1 MSQLSKYPLFL
12 FFSLLFGAY
21 SAAAQTF
28 EAPVYDTKRT
38 TKELRL
44 TKVQVTA
51 KYTICDMVYT
61 NTFDSKNSQETP
73 NYIYII
79 SDMHLYDVKTQ
90 QKYYVIKTENIP
102 MLPEK
107 YGFKHVGESLRF
119 RVYFPR
125 IDPKKTF
132 IFHILEDV
140 DRGFKFYNVRL
151 MPVA

>member
-1 MSQLSKYPLFL
+1 MKHCFFIFFL
-12 FFSLLFGAY
+12 LVFSIKTSL
-21 SAAAQTF
+21 AQTF
-28 EAPVYDTKRT
+28 DAPIYDSKRT
-38 TKELRL
+38 AKELRL
-44 TKVQVTA
+44 TKVQITP
-51 KYTICDMVYT
+51 KYTICEMLYT
-61 NTFDSKNSQETP
+61 NVYDSKVNMGAT

-79 SDMHLYDVKTQ
+79 NDMHIYDVKTQ

-107 YGFKHVGESLRF
+107 YGFKQPGEALRF

-125 IDPKKTF
+125 IEPKKTF

-151 MPVA
+151 VPIA

>member
-1 MSQLSKYPLFL
+1 MKQIFFML
-12 FFSLLFGAY
+12 FSLVFTIKT
-21 SAAAQTF
+21 SFAQVF
-28 EAPVYDTKRT
+28 DAPIYDSKKT

-44 TKVQVTA
+44 IKVQVT
-51 KYTICDMVYT
+51 KQYTICDMVYT
-61 NTFDSKNSQETP
+61 NAYDSKASEGVP

-79 SDMHLYDVKTQ
+79 NDMHIYDVKTQ

-107 YGFKHVGESLRF
+107 YGFKQAGEALRF

-151 MPVA
+151 VPIA

>member
-1 MSQLSKYPLFL
+1 MKHIIFYLFL
-12 FFSLLFGAY
+12 LVFGIKT
-21 SAAAQTF
+21 SFGQTF
-28 EAPVYDTKRT
+28 DAPIYDSKKTA
-38 TKELRL
+38 KELRL
-44 TKVQVTA
+44 SKIQITP
-51 KYTICDMVYT
+51 KYTVCEMVYT
-61 NTFDSKNSQETP
+61 NTFDPKANAGMP

-79 SDMHLYDVKTQ
+79 NDMHIYDVKTQ

-107 YGFKHVGESLRF
+107 YGFKQAGEALRF
-119 RVYFPR
+119 KVYFPR

-151 MPVA
+151 VPIA